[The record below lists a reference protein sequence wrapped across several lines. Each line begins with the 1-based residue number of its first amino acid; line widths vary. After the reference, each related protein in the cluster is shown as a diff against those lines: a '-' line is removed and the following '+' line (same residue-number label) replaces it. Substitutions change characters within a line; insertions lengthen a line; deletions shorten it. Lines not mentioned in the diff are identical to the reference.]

1 MIKLKPKSNNNPL
14 NLELLKHTEEFIND
28 GRVLLELK
36 DGTVSIENLFNWN
49 IQPEGYD
56 FWRDANE
63 NFEIE
68 KLTVE
73 DIKKVIE
80 DILDEHEVACEFHSF
95 LDGTIKKKT
104 VLVQSDFDFTF
115 NDLLK
120 LSGHFGN
127 NIEVGSSIVIILPS

>member
-36 DGTVSIENLFNWN
+36 DGTVS
-49 IQPEGYD
+49 
-56 FWRDANE
+56 
-63 NFEIE
+63 IE